1 MYDGAITS
9 VRKSVGMSSEFPI
22 TICLHQESTL
32 SPNLFALVM
41 NQLTKLIPDDIVL
54 VK

>member
-9 VRKSVGMSSEFPI
+9 VRTSAGISSEFPI

-41 NQLTKLIPDDIVL
+41 NQLTKLIQSKSHDE
-54 VK
+54 